1 MIQLENLHFSSPEKH
16 PHNFIYKIRIFD
28 KEMDLYKDLRIS
40 LPRETDGS
48 KKDKNGKTQSTWE
61 LRT

>member
-16 PHNFIYKIRIFD
+16 PHNFIYKIRIFE
-28 KEMDLYKDLRIS
+28 KEMDLDTWISES

-48 KKDKNGKTQSTWE
+48 KKDKNGKTQGTWE